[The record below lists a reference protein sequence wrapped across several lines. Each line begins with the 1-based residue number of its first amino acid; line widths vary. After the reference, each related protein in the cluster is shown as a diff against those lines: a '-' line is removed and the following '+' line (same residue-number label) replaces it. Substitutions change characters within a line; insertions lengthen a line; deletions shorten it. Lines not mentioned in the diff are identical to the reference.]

1 MKIRFTDTLHQD
13 DPTFFSVQRCNT
25 MRDARQNVI
34 SVTHV
39 HVHRVAWI
47 VSFDD
52 GSAFKT
58 KENIAC
64 MSMPVPRDTFVAHEA
79 QN

>member
-1 MKIRFTDTLHQD
+1 
-13 DPTFFSVQRCNT
+13 
-25 MRDARQNVI
+25 MRDSRRNVI
-34 SVTHV
+34 SVTDIHV
-39 HVHRVAWI
+39 NGFAWI

-52 GSAFKT
+52 GRAFKT

-79 QN
+79 QSRNPHDRSNCYML